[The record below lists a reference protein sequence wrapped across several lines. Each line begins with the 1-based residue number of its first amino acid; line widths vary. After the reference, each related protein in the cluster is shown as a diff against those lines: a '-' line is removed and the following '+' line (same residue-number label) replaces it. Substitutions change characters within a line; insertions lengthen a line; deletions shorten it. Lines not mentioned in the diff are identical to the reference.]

1 MDLAMIILLEVRSER
16 ESQLPYITDMWNL
29 KYDTTEFIY
38 KTETDSRMRRADC
51 WLPRGEGTGEG
62 RPESLGS
69 AGANCYIQNGETAR
83 SYSGAQGTIFSIL

>member
-38 KTETDSRMRRADC
+38 KTETDSD
-51 WLPRGEGTGEG
+51 
-62 RPESLGS
+62 
-69 AGANCYIQNGETAR
+69 I
-83 SYSGAQGTIFSIL
+83 I